1 MNKIDFTVQTPQKWK
16 DELFAKTN
24 ANKQKRIKP
33 VALLAAVLAVLV
45 GVSGTAFAGKVMNA
59 PEYFGSIFLG
69 NTLAAGEVYS
79 AKNTVFES
87 SREDLQ
93 MTCTGIIGDKISL
106 HLIFRITS
114 TGDLL
119 FDPAYNYLFETNDQ
133 DVGFFPS
140 MGRGIGCRVIDERNL
155 EMYMDMT
162 GISGGSFVG
171 KKVGFFFENFEKYR
185 LGGDFSDLEVIP
197 CAFEGEITVDY
208 TNTTQKLTATENELT
223 VDGVTMKPEK
233 AEISNM
239 NLWYDMEITQGAD
252 RVSPH
257 MLEFVKGVLTLA
269 FTDGSVQNYDL
280 QHPPVDD
287 NDIFASSVG
296 RSGDKLTFVLHL
308 PSLIHAADVKSVAID
323 GVVLFAR

>member
-1 MNKIDFTVQTPQKWK
+1 MNKYDFSVQTPQEWK
-16 DELFAKTN
+16 DELFAKTST
-24 ANKQKRIKP
+24 NKQKRIKP
-33 VALLAAVLAVLV
+33 VALFAAVLAVLI

-87 SREDLQ
+87 SRDDLQ
-93 MTCTGIIGDKISL
+93 MTCLGIVGDKISL

-119 FDPAYNYLFETNDQ
+119 FDPAYNYLFENNDQ
-133 DVGFFPS
+133 DLGFFPS
-140 MGRGIGCRVIDERNL
+140 MGRGIGCKVIDERNL

-162 GISGGSFVG
+162 GISGGNFVG
-171 KKVGFFFENFEKYR
+171 KKVGFFFENLEKYR
-185 LGGDFSDLEVIP
+185 LGGGFSDLEVIP
-197 CAFEGEITVDY
+197 CEFEGTITVDY
-208 TNTTQKLTATENELT
+208 TNTTQKLAATENELT

-257 MLEFVKGVLTLA
+257 MLEFVTGVLTLA
-269 FTDGSVQNYDL
+269 FADGSMQNYDL

-287 NDIFASSVG
+287 NDVFASSVG
-296 RSGDKLTFVLHL
+296 RTGDTLTFVLHF

-323 GVVLFAR
+323 GVILFAR

>member
-1 MNKIDFTVQTPQKWK
+1 MSANKLTVSTPQEWK
-16 DELFAKTN
+16 DELFAKTST
-24 ANKQKRIKP
+24 NKQKRIKP
-33 VALLAAVLAVLV
+33 VALFAAVLAVLI

-79 AKNTVFES
+79 VKNTVLES

-93 MTCTGIIGDKISL
+93 MTCTGIIGDEISL

-119 FDPAYNYLFETNDQ
+119 FDPAYNYLFENNDQ
-133 DVGFFPS
+133 DLGFFPS
-140 MGRGIGCRVIDERNL
+140 MGRGIGCKVIDERTL
-155 EMYMDMT
+155 EMHMDMT
-162 GISGGSFVG
+162 GIGGGNFVG
-171 KKVGFFFENFEKYR
+171 KKVGFFFENLEKFR

-197 CAFEGEITVDY
+197 CAFEGTITVDY
-208 TNTTQKLTATENELT
+208 TNTTQKLTVTENELT
-223 VDGVTMKPEK
+223 VDGVTMMPGK
-233 AEISNM
+233 AKISNM

-257 MLEFVKGVLTLA
+257 MLELVKGVLTITFA
-269 FTDGSVQNYDL
+269 DGSVQNYDL

-296 RSGDKLTFVLHL
+296 RTGDTLTFVLHL
-308 PSLIHAADVKSVAID
+308 PSLIHAADIKSIAWNDTLICI
-323 GVVLFAR
+323 R